1 MSGSTPP
8 RVESNRP
15 VNSVT
20 THPSSEIAV
29 LLKGYPRLSET
40 FIAQELRSLE
50 KRGFRL
56 RFYSLRHPTD
66 TRVHPIHGEI
76 AAEVHYL
83 PEYLHQEPL
92 RVARALFAQ
101 LRKPAFWRMM
111 PVFLSHLARDV
122 TRNRVRRLGQ
132 AVVMVHE
139 LAPEVTRLYAHF
151 LHTPSS
157 VAWYASMLNG
167 MPWSASA
174 HAKDIYTSPDWE
186 LRAKLE
192 ALEWVATC
200 TAFNHQ
206 HLQSLAVDPA
216 RVHLVYHG
224 LDFGRF
230 EPASPREDDGVLR
243 IVSVGRA
250 VPKKGYPV
258 LLEALAQMPPDCPWQ
273 LTHIGGGPDLDDLK
287 TQARA
292 LGIASRVQWQGALPQ
307 TDVVAA
313 LRESDLFVLASQ
325 IVDDGDRDG
334 LPNVLMEAQSQGLAC
349 VATTVSGIPELIL
362 DGETGRLVPPG
373 DPVAL
378 ADAITSLARDATT
391 RQAFALAGQRRVRA
405 EFDHDHTIEQL
416 VALFERGA

>member
-1 MSGSTPP
+1 
-8 RVESNRP
+8 

-111 PVFLSHLARDV
+111 PVFLSHLARD
-122 TRNRVRRLGQ
+122 
-132 AVVMVHE
+132 
-139 LAPEVTRLYAHF
+139 
-151 LHTPSS
+151 
-157 VAWYASMLNG
+157 
-167 MPWSASA
+167 
-174 HAKDIYTSPDWE
+174 
-186 LRAKLE
+186 
-192 ALEWVATC
+192 
-200 TAFNHQ
+200 
-206 HLQSLAVDPA
+206 LQSLAVDPA

-230 EPASPREDDGVLR
+230 EPASPREDDGLLR

-258 LLEALAQMPPDCPWQ
+258 LLEALAQLPPDCPWQ

-287 TQARA
+287 TQARV

-313 LRESDLFVLASQ
+313 LRDSDLFVLASQ